1 MKSKNEM
8 KYVYPK
14 KVKIAA
20 IVAAVAV
27 LLVITELLLYNLG
40 PVMLHHEDIVTGENS
55 TVFVS
60 REEAKEIKNMMN
72 TKSFSGAFPTTC
84 GYDMNVAVTI
94 GFRHYRVAMD
104 GCTGLSL
111 PIGTSFDISDANM
124 EKLHSIF
131 EKYDMH
137 FPCI

>member
-1 MKSKNEM
+1 MKNKNEM

-20 IVAAVAV
+20 VVAAVAV
-27 LLVITELLLYNLG
+27 LLVITELLLYNFG
-40 PVMLHHEDIVTGENS
+40 PVMLHYEDIVTGENS

-60 REEAKEIKNMMN
+60 RKEAKEIKNIMN
-72 TKSFSGAFPTTC
+72 TKSYSGVFPTSC

-94 GFRHYRVAMD
+94 GFRHYLVAMD
-104 GCTGLSL
+104 GCTGISL
-111 PIGTSFDISDANM
+111 PIGTSFDISDENM
-124 EKLHSIF
+124 DRLHSIF